1 MEKLEIPTPPK
12 PFWKMNI
19 EELKDFSLVTQ
30 EYDKN
35 VNSTGVKPKKPIKK
49 RKHKT
54 RKVKIRLK
62 KKFIR
67 KTLKRKLITL

>member
-35 VNSTGVKPKKPIKK
+35 VNLIDIKPKKPIKK
-49 RKHKT
+49 KKHKT

>member
-35 VNSTGVKPKKPIKK
+35 VNSTGVKPKKPIKSM
-49 RKHKT
+49 
-54 RKVKIRLK
+54 RL
-62 KKFIR
+62 
-67 KTLKRKLITL
+67 

>member
-35 VNSTGVKPKKPIKK
+35 VNLKDIKPKKPTKK
-49 RKHKT
+49 KKHKT

>member
-1 MEKLEIPTPPK
+1 MKNLEIPTPPK

-19 EELKDFSLVTQ
+19 EELKAFSLVTQ

-35 VNSTGVKPKKPIKK
+35 FNSTIVKPKNPIKK
-49 RKHKT
+49 RKNKT
-54 RKVKIRLK
+54 RKFKIRLK

>member
-35 VNSTGVKPKKPIKK
+35 VNLIDIKPKKTTKK
-49 RKHKT
+49 KKHKT